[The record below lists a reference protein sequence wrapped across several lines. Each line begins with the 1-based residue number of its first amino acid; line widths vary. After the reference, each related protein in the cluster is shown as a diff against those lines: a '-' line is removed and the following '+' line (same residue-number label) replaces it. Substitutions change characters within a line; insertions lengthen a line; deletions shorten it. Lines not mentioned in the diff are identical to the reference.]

1 MKLQDLISINTNY
14 TRSINLE
21 RDASSASIAKSY
33 IPTSRTISTLSR
45 IADSL
50 NKEDNPRAFA
60 LIGPYGSGK
69 SAFAVFLAH
78 LLGPSG
84 DEGTKSAWQVLHKAD
99 QHLYIDFSFD
109 TDRTQGYLPIL
120 ITGTPEPLANR
131 FVESLSQAA
140 EKYWQKKRGPK
151 HSIVKTLKE
160 CTGQQL
166 SIKEIMA
173 LVSQLQDAVSKN
185 GYGCGILIVFDELG
199 KFLEYEA
206 RHYGANDIYLLQ
218 ALAEHAYK
226 GNGANLLVA
235 VLMHQGF
242 EQYARGLG
250 ETLRNEW
257 GKVQGR
263 YENIPFLESTE
274 QTLRIV
280 ATAFQHDFNKS
291 QQTIVTKKCASITAV
306 LEKQNALP
314 GILAGKEAADL
325 FGRCYPLHPVA
336 SLALPILCQKLA
348 QNERTLFSYLGS
360 SEPHGLKDSISKLAT
375 IGDFVSLWEIY
386 EYFIRNQPAVLSDPA
401 THRRW
406 AEVVTALE
414 RLGDAPAEEVELV
427 KTIGLLNIIG
437 AHGGLKASQSIVELC
452 FSNKQKIK
460 QALTALTKKS
470 IIQFRKYSSEYRV
483 WQGSD
488 FDLESAVQDELNQI
502 SHFNLPESL
511 NDRKALPPVVARR
524 HTIETGALRYFQPR
538 FVDPASYSKETECSS
553 TQRIIFCLVETLDDK
568 EIFHKDITGY
578 FSNQDIVVLCPNG
591 DQLREATAE
600 VLALQRVQTN
610 RPELHSDPVAMREY
624 KDRLAAAEQNEDEL
638 LAAFIET
645 PEIGEW
651 YCQQTRLAINNKRN
665 LQQELS
671 RILDKIYHAAPV
683 FKNEL
688 INREKP
694 SAQATAARNKLVAAL
709 LHNVEKPDL
718 GIEKFPAE
726 KGIYLALLKATG
738 LHKEI
743 NGKWQ
748 LAAPNKKQDILR
760 IYPVWKKITDF
771 LEKTENKPQ
780 SFAELNEV
788 LKTPPYGVKEGVL
801 PILYAT
807 AFLHYQ
813 YELALYE
820 DNAYT
825 PYVTEQ
831 HLERFVKRPDYF
843 TVQRFRISGM
853 RATIFK
859 QYVKALYGETKQSK
873 SLISIVKPLAK
884 FMTELP
890 EYTKNTKNL
899 SPIAQRIRKVFEL
912 AKSPEEVLFNIL
924 PKACGVG
931 AIDPKKVD
939 EESLK
944 GFAAIFM
951 DALQELKYAYPNLL
965 IDLVNN
971 ITQALLPHNKVEL
984 SISELRHKLTG
995 RFDGLAQY
1003 TVDVKGLRAF
1013 LLHICKTKESDDRWL
1028 ESLLLFLANKP
1039 AKLWSDIDRDGVDL
1053 KLAEYSRR
1061 LLDLRGLQV
1070 AHEKYATP
1078 KKDFDI
1084 ILLRAMRYGKTEN
1097 ERAVCIDSAKKKS
1110 FVNTKEEI
1118 NELIKDFDS
1127 ESQLA
1132 ILAELVDEFLEH
1144 SRLNSSGKIDGA
1156 KKRAGNE

>member
-1 MKLQDLISINTNY
+1 MKLQDLININTNY

-21 RDASSASIAKSY
+21 RDASSSSIAKSY

-50 NKEDNPRAFA
+50 NREDNPRAFA

-84 DEGTKSAWQVLHKAD
+84 DEGTKSAWQVLHRAN
-99 QHLYIDFSFD
+99 QHLYTEFSFH
-109 TDRTQGYLPIL
+109 TDGTYGYLPVL
-120 ITGTPEPLANR
+120 ITGTPEPLATR
-131 FVESLSQAA
+131 FVESLYQAA
-140 EKYWQKKRGPK
+140 KKYWQQKRGPN
-151 HSIVKTLKE
+151 HLIVKKLKQ
-160 CTGQQL
+160 CTGKQL
-166 SIKEIMA
+166 SITEIMD
-173 LVSQLQDAVSKN
+173 LVCQLQDAVSKN
-185 GYGCGILIVFDELG
+185 GRGILIVFDELG

-226 GNGANLLVA
+226 GNEANLLVA

-257 GKVQGR
+257 GKIQGR

-280 ATAFQHDFNKS
+280 ATAFQHDLNKS
-291 QQTIVTKKCASITAV
+291 QHTTVAKKCASITAF

-325 FGRCYPLHPVA
+325 FKRCYPLHPVA

-360 SEPHGLKDSISKLAT
+360 NEPHGFKDSISKLAT
-375 IGDFVSLWEIY
+375 VGVFVSLWEIY

-414 RLGDAPAEEVELV
+414 RLSDASVEEIELV

-452 FSNKQKIK
+452 FSNKKKVK

-488 FDLESAVQDELNQI
+488 FDLEAAAQDELNQI
-502 SHFNLPESL
+502 SHFDLPESL

-524 HTIETGALRYFQPR
+524 HTIETGALRYFQPL
-538 FVDPASYSKETECSS
+538 FVDPASYSKETGHSAM
-553 TQRIIFCLVETLDDK
+553 QRIIFCLVETQDDK
-568 EIFHKDITGY
+568 EIFHKNIIGY
-578 FSNQDIVVLCPNG
+578 FSNQDIVVLCPNS

-651 YCQQTRLAINNKRN
+651 YWQQTKLDVDNKRKM
-665 LQQELS
+665 QQELS
-671 RILDKIYHAAPV
+671 LILDKVYHAAPI

-709 LHNVEKPDL
+709 LHHVDKKNLDINKY
-718 GIEKFPAE
+718 PAE
-726 KGIYLALLKATG
+726 KGIYLALLEATG

-743 NGKWQ
+743 DGKWQ
-748 LAAPNKKQDILR
+748 LASPNKDENPLN
-760 IYPVWKKITDF
+760 IYPVWEKITDF

-780 SFAELNEV
+780 SFAELNAE
-788 LKTPPYGVKEGVL
+788 LKAPPYGVKEGVL
-801 PILYAT
+801 PIFYAT
-807 AFLHYQ
+807 AFLRYQ
-813 YELALYE
+813 HELALYE
-820 DNAYT
+820 DNVYT
-825 PYVTEQ
+825 PYFTEQ

-843 TVQRFRISGM
+843 TVQRFP
-853 RATIFK
+853 ATEIHASLFQLTDIVSPGAGSNQPPK
-859 QYVKALYGETKQSK
+859 SLLDITRSLTRFYDDLEDYTKQTNQLSELSK
-873 SLISIVKPLAK
+873 RVRETFSHSQSPAELISSY
-884 FMTELP
+884 LP
-890 EYTKNTKNL
+890 NAY
-899 SPIAQRIRKVFEL
+899 
-912 AKSPEEVLFNIL
+912 
-924 PKACGVG
+924 
-931 AIDPKKVD
+931 
-939 EESLK
+939 
-944 GFAAIFM
+944 GF
-951 DALQELKYAYPNLL
+951 PLL
-965 IDLVNN
+965 IPDDTAENKTTNFATDLGVALRELRDIYANMIN
-971 ITQALLPHNKVEL
+971 SFLETLATSLLPDINPKIEL
-984 SISELRHKLTG
+984 SELRAKVKS
-995 RFDGLAQY
+995 RYEYLAAK
-1003 TVDVKGLRAF
+1003 TVDVEGLRSFIQYLADAESTDDIWLQRLFFF
-1013 LLHICKTKESDDRWL
+1013 LGNRPPQKWTD
-1028 ESLLLFLANKP
+1028 
-1039 AKLWSDIDRDGVDL
+1039 
-1053 KLAEYSRR
+1053 
-1061 LLDLRGLQV
+1061 
-1070 AHEKYATP
+1070 
-1078 KKDFDI
+1078 
-1084 ILLRAMRYGKTEN
+1084 N
-1097 ERAVCIDSAKKKS
+1097 EQQEA
-1110 FVNTKEEI
+1110 
-1118 NELIKDFDS
+1118 
-1127 ESQLA
+1127 
-1132 ILAELVDEFLEH
+1132 
-1144 SRLNSSGKIDGA
+1144 LNPTL
-1156 KKRAGNE
+1156 

>member
-1 MKLQDLISINTNY
+1 MKLQDLISFNTNY

-21 RDASSASIAKSY
+21 RDADSFAIARSY
-33 IPTSRTISTLSR
+33 IPTSRTLSTLSR

-50 NKEDNPRAFA
+50 NREDTPRSFA

-78 LLGPSG
+78 LLGPVDG
-84 DEGTKSAWQVLHKAD
+84 EGTKAAWQVLHKTD
-99 QHLYIDFSFD
+99 QRLYDKFSFH
-109 TDRTQGYLPIL
+109 TYRTFGYLPVL

-131 FVESLSQAA
+131 FVESLYKAA
-140 EKYWQKKRGPK
+140 KTYWKKMRGPN
-151 HSIVKTLKE
+151 HSIVKELDQCAGK
-160 CTGQQL
+160 QV
-166 SIKEIMA
+166 SIKRI
-173 LVSQLQDAVSKN
+173 LTLISQLQDAVSKS
-185 GYGCGILIVFDELG
+185 GRGILIVFDELG

-206 RHYGANDIYLLQ
+206 RHYEANDIYLLQ

-226 GNGANLLVA
+226 GNEANLIVA

-280 ATAFQHDFNKS
+280 ANAFQHELDKN
-291 QQTIVTKKCASITAV
+291 QQMEIAKKCSPITAV

-314 GILAGKEAADL
+314 GIMAGEEASDL
-325 FGRCYPLHPVA
+325 FRRCYPLHPVA
-336 SLALPILCQKLA
+336 SLVLPILCQKLA

-360 SEPHGLKDSISKLAT
+360 NEPHGLRDCIRKLDNV
-375 IGDFVSLWEIY
+375 GDFVSLWEIY
-386 EYFIRNQPAVLSDPA
+386 EYFIRNQPAVLSDPS

-414 RLGDAPAEEVELV
+414 RLGDAPSEEIELV

-437 AHGGLKASQSIVELC
+437 AHGGLKASQTIVELC
-452 FSNKQKIK
+452 LPDKENAQ
-460 QALTALTKKS
+460 QALNALIQKS

-488 FDLESAVQDELNQI
+488 FDLETAVQDELNQV
-502 SHFNLPESL
+502 SHFSLPESL
-511 NDRKALPPVVARR
+511 NDRKALPPIVARR
-524 HTIETGALRYFQPR
+524 HTIETGALRYFQSC
-538 FVDPASYSKETECSS
+538 FVDPVSYTKEAGHSS
-553 TQRIIFCLVETLDDK
+553 MQRIIFCLVESRDDK
-568 EIFHKDITGY
+568 EIFHQDIIGY
-578 FSNQDIVVLCPNG
+578 FSDQDVVVLCHNG

-610 RPELHSDPVAMREY
+610 CPELNTDPVAMREY
-624 KDRLAAAEQNEDEL
+624 KDRRAAAEQHEDEL

-651 YCQQTRLAINNKRN
+651 YWKQTKFSVGNKRN

-671 RILDKIYHAAPV
+671 RILDTVYHAAPV

-694 SAQATAARNKLVAAL
+694 SSQATAARNKLVAGL
-709 LHNVEKPDL
+709 LHNVDKEDL
-718 GIEKFPAE
+718 GIEKYPAE

-743 NGKWQ
+743 EGKWQ
-748 LAAPNKKQDILR
+748 LVSPGKDENLFN
-760 IYPVWKKITDF
+760 IYPVWEKITDF

-780 SFAELNEV
+780 SFAELGPD
-788 LKTPPYGVKEGVL
+788 LKAPPYGIKEGVL

-807 AFLHYQ
+807 AFLCYQ
-813 YELALYE
+813 HELALYE
-820 DNAYT
+820 DNVYT
-825 PYVTEQ
+825 PYFTDQ

-859 QYVKALYGETKQSK
+859 QYVKALYGDTEQSK
-873 SLISIVKPLAK
+873 SLLSIVKPLAK
-884 FMTELP
+884 FMAELP
-890 EYTKNTKNL
+890 EYSKCTKNM
-899 SPIAQRIRKVFEL
+899 SPIPQKVRKAFEL
-912 AKSPEEVLFNIL
+912 AKTPEEVLFNIL
-924 PKACGVG
+924 PEACGIS
-931 AIDPKKVD
+931 AIDPNEVVED
-939 EESLK
+939 NLK
-944 GFAAIFM
+944 GFSAALM
-951 DALQELKYAYPNLL
+951 DALRELKYAYPNLL
-965 IDLVNN
+965 TDLTNN
-971 ITQALLPHNKVEL
+971 ITQALLPHNRIEL
-984 SISELRHKLTG
+984 SIGELRQKLLG
-995 RFDGLAQY
+995 RFDGLSQY

-1013 LLHICKTKESDDRWL
+1013 LLHICQIGESDERWL

-1039 AKLWSDIDRDGVDL
+1039 ARNWSDIDRDGVDL
-1053 KLAEYSRR
+1053 KLAKYSRR
-1061 LLDLRGLQV
+1061 LLDLRSLQV
-1070 AHEKYATP
+1070 AHEKQATRN
-1078 KKDFDI
+1078 KDFDI
-1084 ILLRAMRYGKTEN
+1084 ILLKAMRHGKTEN
-1097 ERAVCIDSAKKKS
+1097 ERAVCIDSAS
-1110 FVNTKEEI
+1110 KEKIAQIKNKI
-1118 NELIKDFDS
+1118 NGSIGKLDPELK
-1127 ESQLA
+1127 LA
-1132 ILAELVDEFLEH
+1132 ILAELVDDCLED
-1144 SRLNSSGKIDGA
+1144 SRMKTSGNIDEVA
-1156 KKRAGNE
+1156 KRAENE

>member
-1 MKLQDLISINTNY
+1 MIKLQDLISINTNY

-21 RDASSASIAKSY
+21 RDANSSAIAQSY
-33 IPTSRTISTLSR
+33 IPTSRTISTLTR

-78 LLGPSG
+78 LLGPA
-84 DEGTKSAWQVLHKAD
+84 DNEGTKAARQVIHKAD
-99 QHLYIDFSFD
+99 QHLHNEFSFH
-109 TDRTQGYLPIL
+109 TEGTFGYLPVL
-120 ITGTPEPLANR
+120 ITGTPEPLAKR
-131 FVESLSQAA
+131 FVESLYQAA
-140 EKYWQKKRGPK
+140 KQYWQEKPGPN
-151 HSIVKTLKE
+151 HAIVKELE
-160 CTGQQL
+160 HCSGEQL
-166 SIKEIMA
+166 SIKQIMD

-185 GYGCGILIVFDELG
+185 GRGILIVFDELG

-226 GNGANLLVA
+226 GNEANLFVA

-257 GKVQGR
+257 AKVQGR

-280 ATAFQHDFNKS
+280 ATAFQHHFDKT
-291 QQTIVTKKCASITAV
+291 QQAIVTKKCASIAAI
-306 LEKQNALP
+306 LEKQNAFP

-325 FGRCYPLHPVA
+325 FTRCYPLHPVA
-336 SLALPILCQKLA
+336 ALILPILCQKLA

-360 SEPHGLKDSISKLAT
+360 KEPHGLKDSTSKLT
-375 IGDFVSLWEIY
+375 NFGDFVSPWEMY
-386 EYFIRNQPAVLSDPA
+386 EYFIRNQPAVLNDPA

-406 AEVVTALE
+406 AEVITALE
-414 RLGDAPAEEVELV
+414 RLGDAPADEIELV

-437 AHGGLKASQSIVELC
+437 AHSGLKASQIIIELC
-452 FSNKQKIK
+452 FSDKEKAHHAI
-460 QALTALTKKS
+460 TALTKKS
-470 IIQFRKYSSEYRV
+470 IIQFRKYSNEFRV

-502 SHFNLPESL
+502 SHFVLPESL

-524 HTIETGALRYFQPR
+524 HTIEKGALRYFKPL
-538 FVDPASYSKETECSS
+538 FVDPVSYTHETNHASM
-553 TQRIIFCLVETLDDK
+553 QRIILCLVETQDDK
-568 EIFHKDITGY
+568 EIFHKDIVGY

-610 RPELHSDPVAMREY
+610 RPELNSDPVAMHEY
-624 KDRLAAAEQNEDEL
+624 KDRLAAAEQDEDEL

-651 YCQQTRLAINNKRN
+651 YWRQTKLVVNNKRK

-671 RILDKIYHAAPV
+671 RILDKVYHAAPV

-694 SAQATAARNKLVAAL
+694 SSQATAARNKLVAAL
-709 LHNVEKPDL
+709 LHNADKQDL
-718 GIEKFPAE
+718 GIEKYPAE
-726 KGIYLALLKATG
+726 KGIYLALLKEAK

-748 LAAPNKKQDILR
+748 IASPDRTENPLN

-771 LEKTENKPQ
+771 LEKTETRPR
-780 SFAELNEV
+780 SFAELNEE
-788 LKTPPYGVKEGVL
+788 LKAPPYGVKEGILSV
-801 PILYAT
+801 LYAT
-807 AFLHYQ
+807 VFLRYQ
-813 YELALYE
+813 HELALYE
-820 DNAYT
+820 DNVYT
-825 PYVTEQ
+825 PYFTDQ
-831 HLERFVKRPDYF
+831 HLERFVKRPDF
-843 TVQRFRISGM
+843 FSVQRFRISGM
-853 RATIFK
+853 RATIFQ
-859 QYVKALYGETKQSK
+859 QYVKALYGDTEQSK

-884 FMTELP
+884 LTTELP
-890 EYTKNTKNL
+890 EYTKSTKNL
-899 SPIAQRIRKVFEL
+899 SPTAQKVRKAFDL
-912 AKSPEEVLFNIL
+912 AKSPEEVLFTIL
-924 PKACGVG
+924 PKACGLGV
-931 AIDPKKVD
+931 IDPNKVD
-939 EESLK
+939 EDSLK
-944 GFAAIFM
+944 GFSATLM
-951 DALQELKYAYPNLL
+951 GALRELKYAYQNLL
-965 IDLVNN
+965 TDLLSN
-971 ITQALLPHNKVEL
+971 ITEALLPHNKVEL
-984 SISELRHKLTG
+984 SISELRYKLAG

-1013 LLHICKTKESDDRWL
+1013 LLHICKAEENDERWL
-1028 ESLLLFLANKP
+1028 EGLLMFLGNKP
-1039 AKLWSDIDRDGVDL
+1039 AKNWSDIDREGADL
-1053 KLAEYSRR
+1053 KLTEYSRR
-1061 LLDLRGLQV
+1061 LLDLRTLQV
-1070 AHEKYATP
+1070 THERYAA
-1078 KKDFDI
+1078 KNRKDFDI
-1084 ILLRAMRYGKTEN
+1084 ILLKAMRHGKTEN
-1097 ERAVCIDSAKKKS
+1097 ERAICIDRNKKDS

-1118 NELIKDFDS
+1118 NALIKGFDA

-1132 ILAELVDEFLEH
+1132 ILAELVDEFMEH
-1144 SRLNSSGKIDGA
+1144 SRLRSSEKNEKI
-1156 KKRAGNE
+1156 KKWAENE

>member
-21 RDASSASIAKSY
+21 RDASSSSIAKSY

-78 LLGPSG
+78 LLGPTG
-84 DEGTKSAWQVLHKAD
+84 DEGTKSARQVLHKAD
-99 QHLYIDFSFD
+99 QLLHDEFCFH
-109 TDRTQGYLPIL
+109 TDRTQGYLPVL

-131 FVESLSQAA
+131 FVESLYQAA
-140 EKYWQKKRGPK
+140 EKYWQKKRGPN
-151 HSIVKTLKE
+151 HSIVEKLKQ
-160 CTGQQL
+160 CTAKQL

-185 GYGCGILIVFDELG
+185 GRGVLIVFDELG

-226 GNGANLLVA
+226 GNEANLLVA

-291 QQTIVTKKCASITAV
+291 QQTAVTKKCASITTV

-325 FGRCYPLHPVA
+325 FKRCYPLHPVA
-336 SLALPILCQKLA
+336 SLVLPILCQKLA

-360 SEPHGLKDSISKLAT
+360 KEPHGLKDSISKLAT
-375 IGDFVSLWEIY
+375 AGDFVSLWEIY

-414 RLGDAPAEEVELV
+414 RLGDAPAEEIELV

-452 FSNKQKIK
+452 FSNKKKVK
-460 QALTALTKKS
+460 QALDALTKKS

-488 FDLESAVQDELNQI
+488 FDLESAVRDELNQI

-511 NDRKALPPVVARR
+511 NERKALPPVVARR

-538 FVDPASYSKETECSS
+538 FVDPASYSKETNRSS

-568 EIFHKDITGY
+568 EIFHKDIIGY

-651 YCQQTRLAINNKRN
+651 YWQQTKLAINNKRN

-671 RILDKIYHAAPV
+671 RILDTIYHAAPV

-694 SAQATAARNKLVAAL
+694 STQATAARNKLVAAL
-709 LHNVEKPDL
+709 LHNVDKQDL
-718 GIEKFPAE
+718 GIEKYPAE

-738 LHKEI
+738 LHKKI
-743 NGKWQ
+743 NSKWQ
-748 LAAPNKKQDILR
+748 LTSPNKKEDSLK

-780 SFAELNEV
+780 SFAELNAE
-788 LKTPPYGVKEGVL
+788 LKAPPYGVKEGVL

-807 AFLHYQ
+807 VLLCYQ
-813 YELALYE
+813 HELALYE
-820 DNAYT
+820 DNVYT
-825 PYVTEQ
+825 PYFTQQ

-843 TVQRFRISGM
+843 TVQRFPDTEIHTSFSKL
-853 RATIFK
+853 IDI
-859 QYVKALYGETKQSK
+859 VSPGECERCSNHPTSILDITRPLTQFFNDLDDYTKQTNRLSERSK
-873 SLISIVKPLAK
+873 KVRQAFVSSQFPPELLLSL
-884 FMTELP
+884 LP
-890 EYTKNTKNL
+890 G
-899 SPIAQRIRKVFEL
+899 
-912 AKSPEEVLFNIL
+912 
-924 PKACGVG
+924 ACGLSSFKTADLSKNGIADFTANLGVALSELRDTSPNMINDFFETLTTSLLPDIKDKIELSG
-931 AIDPKKVD
+931 FRSKVKSRYEYLVEKTVD
-939 EESLK
+939 VEGIRSFIQYLGDVEYAGDIWLQRLLFFLGNRPPQK
-944 GFAAIFM
+944 WT
-951 DALQELKYAYPNLL
+951 DKEQQEALRKLTKLSKRL
-965 IDLVNN
+965 IDLNDQYCHVNDQFDDDYDFIRLQIMRLGHADHYTTVP
-971 ITQALLPHNKVEL
+971 ITKATQ
-984 SISELRHKLTG
+984 
-995 RFDGLAQY
+995 
-1003 TVDVKGLRAF
+1003 
-1013 LLHICKTKESDDRWL
+1013 
-1028 ESLLLFLANKP
+1028 
-1039 AKLWSDIDRDGVDL
+1039 
-1053 KLAEYSRR
+1053 EYI
-1061 LLDLRGLQV
+1061 
-1070 AHEKYATP
+1070 AP
-1078 KKDFDI
+1078 
-1084 ILLRAMRYGKTEN
+1084 
-1097 ERAVCIDSAKKKS
+1097 CKKKIHS
-1110 FVNTKEEI
+1110 MLKKI
-1118 NELIKDFDS
+1118 DDDMRLY
-1127 ESQLA
+1127 
-1132 ILAELVDEFLEH
+1132 ILASLVEDRLVEEELTA
-1144 SRLNSSGKIDGA
+1144 NG
-1156 KKRAGNE
+1156 

>member
-21 RDASSASIAKSY
+21 RDAGSSSIAKSY
-33 IPTSRTISTLSR
+33 IPTSRTTSTLSR

-78 LLGPSG
+78 LLGPSD
-84 DEGTKSAWQVLHKAD
+84 DEGSKSARQVLHKAD
-99 QHLYIDFSFD
+99 QYLHNEFCFH
-109 TDRTQGYLPIL
+109 TERTQGYLPIL

-131 FVESLSQAA
+131 FVESLYQAA
-140 EKYWQKKRGPK
+140 KQYWQKKPGPK

-160 CTGQQL
+160 CTDQQL

-173 LVSQLQDAVSKN
+173 LVSHLQDAVSKN
-185 GYGCGILIVFDELG
+185 GRGILIVFDELG

-226 GNGANLLVA
+226 GNRANLLVA

-250 ETLRNEW
+250 ETLSNEW
-257 GKVQGR
+257 GKIQGR

-291 QQTIVTKKCASITAV
+291 QQTTVTRKCASITAV

-314 GILAGKEAADL
+314 GLLAGKEAADL
-325 FGRCYPLHPVA
+325 FTCCYPLHPVV
-336 SLALPILCQKLA
+336 SLVLPILCQKLA

-360 SEPHGLKDSISKLAT
+360 NEPHGLKDSISKLAKV
-375 IGDFVSLWEIY
+375 GDLVSLWEIY

-414 RLGDAPAEEVELV
+414 RLGDAPAEEIELV

-437 AHGGLKASQSIVELC
+437 AHGGLKASQTIVELC
-452 FSNKQKIK
+452 FSNKKKSK
-460 QALTALTKKS
+460 QALAALIKKS

-488 FDLESAVQDELNQI
+488 FDLEAAILDELNQI

-511 NDRKALPPVVARR
+511 NERKALSPVVARR

-538 FVDPASYSKETECSS
+538 FIGPASYSKETNRSS

-568 EIFHKDITGY
+568 EIFHRNIIGY
-578 FSNQDIVVLCPNG
+578 FSDQDVVVLCPNG

-651 YCQQTRLAINNKRN
+651 YWQQTKLAINNKRK

-671 RILDKIYHAAPV
+671 RILDMVYHAAPV

-694 SAQATAARNKLVAAL
+694 SAQASAGRNKLITAL
-709 LHNVEKPDL
+709 LHNVDKRNL
-718 GIEKFPAE
+718 GIDKFPAE

-738 LHKEI
+738 LHKKI
-743 NGKWQ
+743 NEKWQ
-748 LAAPNKKQDILR
+748 LAPPNKKEDTLQ

-771 LEKTENKPQ
+771 LEQTETKPQ
-780 SFAELNEV
+780 SFAALNEV
-788 LKTPPYGVKEGVL
+788 LKAPPYGVKEGVL
-801 PILYAT
+801 PLLYAT
-807 AFLHYQ
+807 AFLCYQ
-813 YELALYE
+813 HELALYE
-820 DNAYT
+820 DSVYT

-843 TVQRFRISGM
+843 TVQRFPPIDIHDSFLQLIGLISP
-853 RATIFK
+853 
-859 QYVKALYGETKQSK
+859 GEGIQQPRSLLDIARPLTRFYDNLEGYTKQTSQLSALSK
-873 SLISIVKPLAK
+873 KIRQAFVLSQSPADLLL
-884 FMTELP
+884 THLP
-890 EYTKNTKNL
+890 N
-899 SPIAQRIRKVFEL
+899 
-912 AKSPEEVLFNIL
+912 
-924 PKACGVG
+924 ACGF
-931 AIDPKKVD
+931 PSFNPVD
-939 EESLK
+939 AEKNEPADFTTVL
-944 GFAAIFM
+944 GI
-951 DALQELKYAYPNLL
+951 AL
-965 IDLVNN
+965 
-971 ITQALLPHNKVEL
+971 
-984 SISELRHKLTG
+984 SELRDTYSKLINKFLKVLNTTLLPDINQKIELSEIRAKVKSRYEYLGAKTVDAEGLRSFIQYLGDAESTDDIWLQRLLFFLGNHPSLKWTDNEQQEALQKLTKFSKRLIALNDRYYHMNDQLDDDYDLIRLQIMRLG
-995 RFDGLAQY
+995 HADLQT
-1003 TVDVKGLRAF
+1003 TVPM
-1013 LLHICKTKESDDRWL
+1013 TK
-1028 ESLLLFLANKP
+1028 ATH
-1039 AKLWSDIDRDGVDL
+1039 
-1053 KLAEYSRR
+1053 EYI
-1061 LLDLRGLQV
+1061 
-1070 AHEKYATP
+1070 AP
-1078 KKDFDI
+1078 
-1084 ILLRAMRYGKTEN
+1084 
-1097 ERAVCIDSAKKKS
+1097 CKKK
-1110 FVNTKEEI
+1110 VNSMLEKIEDDDMR
-1118 NELIKDFDS
+1118 LY
-1127 ESQLA
+1127 
-1132 ILAELVDEFLEH
+1132 ILASLVENCLTEEEMAA
-1144 SRLNSSGKIDGA
+1144 NG
-1156 KKRAGNE
+1156 